1 MDASKTLHSK
11 LRIWLNAARPRTLP
25 AAVAPV
31 VAASAIAV
39 QNGIFQRTPV
49 IFCTLFALLIQIS
62 TNFANDYFDALKGAD
77 TPDRKGPER
86 AVSSGL
92 ISPPHM
98 LIAVFLALSLAF
110 ISGLFL
116 INYGGLIMLPIGI
129 VCMILAV
136 AYTGG
141 PFPLAYLG
149 LGDLFV
155 FAFFGLLAVTVTYYV
170 QAGEISQASIWAGI
184 GCGLLASNI
193 LVVNNYR
200 DMETDATAGKRTT
213 TVRFGRK
220 FSLKQYTLSII
231 FATLT
236 CIPLYALGF
245 SWPIFS
251 LLLLIAP
258 GLKLAVSLSRADP
271 VQCNPLLGKSANL
284 LLAYPVLL
292 LICSVTS

>member
-1 MDASKTLHSK
+1 
-11 LRIWLNAARPRTLP
+11 
-25 AAVAPV
+25 
-31 VAASAIAV
+31 
-39 QNGIFQRTPV
+39 
-49 IFCTLFALLIQIS
+49 
-62 TNFANDYFDALKGAD
+62 
-77 TPDRKGPER
+77 
-86 AVSSGL
+86 
-92 ISPPHM
+92 
-98 LIAVFLALSLAF
+98 
-110 ISGLFL
+110 
-116 INYGGLIMLPIGI
+116 
-129 VCMILAV
+129 MILAV

-213 TVRFGRK
+213 TVRFGRN